1 MKEQIEKVFTE
12 KFGGGPFITITTP
25 SRANL
30 IGEHIDYQGGY
41 VLPAGVDRFIF
52 SCGRKR
58 KDNRIKLLSF
68 NYNQYF
74 ETDTENIIYQK
85 KYKWANYI
93 LGVLAEYRKLGYDIP
108 GIEIAIG
115 GNIPVGSGLSS
126 SAAVEISI
134 AVLFQKITGIEIE
147 PLELIKLARRA
158 ENEFVGVS
166 CGIMDQFSIYLSKKD
181 NALLINCKTLEYRY
195 VPLLMDGLKFL
206 LVDTKKERSLSSSVY
221 NSRVAS
227 VKEAVGIIRQYR
239 DIEFL
244 TEIDDITPYKDK
256 LSEETYKRALHIV
269 EENKRVLEAVSCLE
283 RNDFNG
289 FGELMYQS
297 HKSLKKLY
305 EVSCE
310 ELDFIVGFAK
320 NIDGVKGAR
329 LTGAGMGGCAL
340 VLLEESIIS
349 QFISEL
355 TPLYQKTF
363 GINPEFYLFQ
373 PVDGA
378 LYQNP

>member
-1 MKEQIEKVFTE
+1 MKEKIQKAFTE
-12 KFGGGPFITITTP
+12 KFGREPFITITTP
-25 SRANL
+25 GRANL

-41 VLPAGVDRFIF
+41 VLPVGVDRFIF

-58 KDNRIKLLSF
+58 KDNKIKLFSF

-74 ETDTENIIYQK
+74 ETDTEHIIYQK

-93 LGVLAEYRKLGYDIP
+93 LGVLEEYKKIGYEIS
-108 GIEIAIG
+108 GMEIAIG

-181 NALLINCKTLEYRY
+181 NALLINCKTLEYKY
-195 VPLLMDGLKFL
+195 APLLMNGLKFL

-227 VKEAVGIIRQYR
+227 VKEAVMAIRQYR

-244 TEIDDITPYKDK
+244 TDLDDITLYKDK

-269 EENKRVLEAVSCLE
+269 EENKRVLDAVSCLE
-283 RNDFNG
+283 KNDFNG
-289 FGELMYQS
+289 FGQLMYQS
-297 HKSLKKLY
+297 HKSLKDLY

-310 ELDFIVGFAK
+310 ELDFIVGFGK
-320 NIDGVKGAR
+320 NIEGVKGAR

-340 VLLEESIIS
+340 VLLEENIIS

-355 TPLYQKTF
+355 TSLYKKTF

>member
-1 MKEQIEKVFTE
+1 
-12 KFGGGPFITITTP
+12 
-25 SRANL
+25 
-30 IGEHIDYQGGY
+30 
-41 VLPAGVDRFIF
+41 
-52 SCGRKR
+52 
-58 KDNRIKLLSF
+58 
-68 NYNQYF
+68 
-74 ETDTENIIYQK
+74 K

-147 PLELIKLARRA
+147 PIELIKLARRA

-181 NALLINCKTLEYRY
+181 NALLINCKTLDYRY

-221 NSRVAS
+221 NNRVAS
-227 VKEAVGIIRQYR
+227 VKEAVSIIRQYR

-256 LSEETYKRALHIV
+256 LSEETYNRALHIV

-283 RNDFNG
+283 RDDFNG

-310 ELDFIVGFAK
+310 ELDFIIDFAK

-340 VLLEESIIS
+340 VLLEEKIIS